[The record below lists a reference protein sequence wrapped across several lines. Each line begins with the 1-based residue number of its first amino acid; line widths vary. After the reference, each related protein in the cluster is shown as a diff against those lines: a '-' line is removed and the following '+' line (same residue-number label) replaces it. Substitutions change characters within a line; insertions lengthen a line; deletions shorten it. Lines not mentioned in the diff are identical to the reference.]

1 LNSYNCLGHPL
12 PVRQG
17 RSRGFEEIEMN
28 DIEQISAEKRLQSR
42 RQALVKLG
50 LAATVAYATP
60 IVASVKV
67 YAGTT
72 VSPSKHGANTTPGV
86 NPGGQGGSSSS
97 GGKGK
102 G

>member
-1 LNSYNCLGHPL
+1 
-12 PVRQG
+12 
-17 RSRGFEEIEMN
+17 MN

-42 RQALVKLG
+42 RQALAKLG

-72 VSPSKHGANTTPGV
+72 VSPSKHGANTTPGG
-86 NPGGQGGSSSS
+86 NSGGPSGS

-102 G
+102 S